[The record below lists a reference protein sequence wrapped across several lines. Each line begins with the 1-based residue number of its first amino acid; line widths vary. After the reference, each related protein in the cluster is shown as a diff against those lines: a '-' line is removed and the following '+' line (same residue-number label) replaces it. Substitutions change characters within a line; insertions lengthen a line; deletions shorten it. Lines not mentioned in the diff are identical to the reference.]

1 MRRLACVALTI
12 IALNACIAYR
22 FTTTDSDGNT
32 RTREG
37 LWLGPIPVIRRIRT
51 ELSRVREDVSTRRAQ
66 LQPIPCGS
74 EECYS
79 VEEVNAAIATIRQE
93 VRDVFGNDAVPS
105 AISLDEEIAQ
115 VRAELAALE
124 APALIQLVRNPP
136 DGASG
141 AYRRRVV
148 DRVFERIRERIS
160 NYLAHD
166 ELNPTIHIRSNPTGA
181 RFEIQIGSNERTKYE
196 TVTDNDVESVWRG
209 RYSGR
214 LVKAGYRE
222 AQPFILDLMNDSR
235 RNVRCTLVQISAPAS
250 AESSCR
256 LEN

>member
-1 MRRLACVALTI
+1 MRRLAYVALTV

-22 FTTTDSDGNT
+22 FTTTDPDGNT
-32 RTREG
+32 KTREG

-51 ELSRVREDVSTRRAQ
+51 ELSRVRDDVPTRRAQ

-74 EECYS
+74 EECYAAAE
-79 VEEVNAAIATIRQE
+79 VNDAIETIREEVRNVFPDEAIA
-93 VRDVFGNDAVPS
+93 S
-105 AISLDEEIAQ
+105 AISLDEELAQ
-115 VRAELAALE
+115 ARAELAVAE
-124 APALIQLVRNPP
+124 APALIQLVRGPP
-136 DGASG
+136 EGASG

-148 DRVFERIRERIS
+148 DRVFERVLERIN
-160 NYLAHD
+160 NYLSHD

-196 TVTDNDVESVWRG
+196 TITDNEVQSVWRG

-214 LVKAGYRE
+214 LVKVGYRD

-235 RNVRCTLVQISAPAS
+235 TNVRCTIVQNSAPAS
-250 AESSCR
+250 AESNCR